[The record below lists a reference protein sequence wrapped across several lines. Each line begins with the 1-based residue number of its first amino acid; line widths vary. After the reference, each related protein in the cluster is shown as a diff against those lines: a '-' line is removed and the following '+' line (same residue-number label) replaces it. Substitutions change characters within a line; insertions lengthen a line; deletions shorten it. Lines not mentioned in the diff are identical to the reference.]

1 MKIVLESNACND
13 SIWMQHTFAAIAAK
27 KSIWMQNGFFFRRI
41 QQKSFTKALWK
52 SQAQTHPIFLT
63 FVSVI

>member
-27 KSIWMQNGFFFRRI
+27 KINLNAKRFFFCRI

-63 FVSVI
+63 FVALI